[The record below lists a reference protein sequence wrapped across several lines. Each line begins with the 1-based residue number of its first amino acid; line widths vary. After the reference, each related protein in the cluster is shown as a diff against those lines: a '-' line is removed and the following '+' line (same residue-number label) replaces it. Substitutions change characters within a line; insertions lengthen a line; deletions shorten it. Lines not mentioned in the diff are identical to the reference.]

1 MARQE
6 VDDCI
11 RRRVEIGGQ
20 NFYLMV
26 GKRFVDCTVPHEN
39 RPESL
44 ELREIVETL
53 CREITEIME
62 EGDDDRE

>member
-6 VDDCI
+6 VDDCK

-26 GKRFVDCTVPHEN
+26 GKTFVDVTVPHEN

-44 ELREIVETL
+44 PLREIVETL
-53 CREITEIME
+53 CREITNIME
-62 EGDDDRE
+62 EGEDDSQ